1 VLTSIFLGMRLRLL
15 FLCVVAVSI
24 LAGCR
29 GETPPPAPELPE
41 AAPITP
47 GTAASLPIEIPDIRL
62 EDLVGEDTPILPLLG
77 KVTLVNFWATWCPPC
92 RQETPDLVRLH
103 ADYGAQGLQVIGI
116 SLDLEGPEK
125 VGPFVEEFLI
135 DYPILMGTQE
145 TADLFGLQFGLPVT
159 LIVDEQGRILRRIM
173 GVFPTSQI
181 RPLIEDMLQS

>member
-1 VLTSIFLGMRLRLL
+1 MRYSPLVLVLTFVLL
-15 FLCVVAVSI
+15 S
-24 LAGCR
+24 AGCQS
-29 GETPPPAPELPE
+29 ETPPPAPELPA

-47 GTAASLPIEIPDIRL
+47 GAAASLPVEIPDIRL
-62 EDLVGEDTPILPLLG
+62 QDLVGAETDVLPLLG

-103 ADYGAQGLQVIGI
+103 TEYGEQGLQVIGI

-125 VGPFVEEFLI
+125 VGPFVEEFGI
-135 DYPILMGTQE
+135 PYPILMGTQE

-173 GVFPTSQI
+173 GLFPTSQI
-181 RPLIEDMLQS
+181 RPLIEEMLQS

>member
-1 VLTSIFLGMRLRLL
+1 MRFRIL
-15 FLCVVAVSI
+15 FLCLVVGSLV
-24 LAGCR
+24 AGCQS
-29 GETPPPAPELPE
+29 ETPPPAPELPE
-41 AAPITP
+41 ASPLTP
-47 GTAASLPIEIPDIRL
+47 GAAASLPVEIPDIRL
-62 EDLVGEDTPILPLLG
+62 QDLVGEDVEVLPLLG

-103 ADYGAQGLQVIGI
+103 AEYGEQGLQVIGI

-125 VGPFVEEFLI
+125 VGPFVEEFAI
-135 DYPILMGTQE
+135 SYPILMGTQE

-173 GVFPTSQI
+173 GLFPTGQI